1 LEIERDILK
10 ILSFKLVNFS
20 IYDYVLTF
28 LKSWKDISNTN
39 SMDLELEC
47 LEKINDLN
55 FDEKILAF
63 VDILKLDIQSST
75 YPPVFLGLTVLY
87 LGKHICG

>member
-1 LEIERDILK
+1 
-10 ILSFKLVNFS
+10 
-20 IYDYVLTF
+20 
-28 LKSWKDISNTN
+28 
-39 SMDLELEC
+39 MDLELEC